1 MKFKKLVCCFWLG
14 IGLMTFGPQAFSSTE
29 GEPELRLYHP
39 LVTFTIGPDF
49 VRQGQA
55 ETLSLLPPFANYYT
69 NTNSSTTVFDGGI
82 FVGVERAFAD
92 KLSVQL
98 GVSGYRDT
106 QMSPKGH
113 VWLFTLPEFDTLSYT
128 YHIQHTR
135 VMAEGKFLTSLCS
148 YPSLHPY
155 VSWGLGA
162 AFNEAQNYQET
173 PFIAGAIPTA
183 PFANHTQTSFT
194 WSVGVGFDYTLS
206 AHTRFGVGYQFADLG
221 SVSLG
226 PTPAATTN
234 QTLSFPHLYTS
245 QLRFQLTLLV

>member
-1 MKFKKLVCCFWLG
+1 MKFKNPICCIWLG
-14 IGLMTFGPQAFSSTE
+14 IGLTTFSPQVLSAME
-29 GEPELRLYHP
+29 GKPEPMLYRP
-39 LVTFTIGPDF
+39 VVTLTMGPDF

-69 NTNSSTTVFDGGI
+69 NTNSSTRVFDGGVFI
-82 FVGVERAFAD
+82 GVERAFSD
-92 KLSVQL
+92 KLWVQL

-113 VWLFTLPEFDTLSYT
+113 VWLFTSPEFDALSYT

-135 VMAEGKFLTSLCS
+135 VMAEGKFLTSLRS
-148 YPSLHPY
+148 YQSLHPY

-162 AFNEAQNYQET
+162 AFNAAQNYQET
-173 PFIAGAIPTA
+173 PLIAGAVPTA

-194 WSVGVGFDYTLS
+194 WGVGVGLDYTLS
-206 AHTRFGVGYQFADLG
+206 AHTRLGAGYQFADLG

-234 QTLSFPHLYTS
+234 QTLHFHHLYTS
-245 QLRFQLTLLV
+245 QLRFQFTLLV